1 VTRVAVVTLAH
12 GRHDHLEVQ
21 HESLARSSLRPDHY
35 VVVAMDDPDLGPRTR
50 AGLARDVVHVPGDPR
65 GLPLSAARNRGV
77 DRALAGGADVV
88 VLLDVDCLA
97 GPQLIGATAAA
108 CVREP
113 AVVWSGVVTYL
124 PERPAGGYA
133 LDRLDLV
140 DDPHPARPDPGRGRT
155 LTGTDP
161 DLFWSLCFGL
171 SATAWRR
178 SGGFD
183 EQYVGYGGEDTD
195 FGHRVVEAGLEHGV
209 LGEARAYHQW
219 HPVSSPPVEHLDD
232 ILRNA
237 AIFHARWG
245 WWPMRGW
252 LEAFE
257 ERGLVAHRGHRWV
270 RAARPAAAA
279 G

>member
-1 VTRVAVVTLAH
+1 MTCVAVVTLVH
-12 GRHDHLEVQ
+12 GRRAHLEAQ
-21 HESLARSSLRPDHY
+21 HRSLALSGLRPDHY
-35 VVVAMDDPDLGPRTR
+35 VVVAMDDPGLGPRTVT
-50 AGLARDVVHVPGDPR
+50 GLTRDVVHVPGDPWR
-65 GLPLSAARNRGV
+65 LPLAAARNRGV
-77 DRALAGGADVV
+77 ERALAGGADVV
-88 VLLDVDCLA
+88 VLLDVDCVAGRHLLA
-97 GPQLIGATAAA
+97 AAAEA

-124 PERPAGGYA
+124 PEPPTGGYD
-133 LDRLDLV
+133 LDRLEAV
-140 DDPHPARPDPGRGRT
+140 DDPHVARPDPGRGRE

-171 SATAWRR
+171 SAGAWRR

-183 EQYVGYGGEDTD
+183 ERYVGYGGEDTD
-195 FGHRVVEAGLEHGV
+195 FGHRAVECGLDHGV
-209 LGEARAYHQW
+209 LGDARAYHQW

-237 AIFHARWG
+237 ALFHARWG

-257 ERGLVAHRGHRWV
+257 ERGLVARRGHRWV
-270 RAARPAAAA
+270 RTAPRAAAA